1 MSFDPMA
8 AAIDWL
14 DAYRSSDL
22 EPLLKMFADDAVIEC
37 GCCAMSSLAGEK
49 AARAYWRQRFLD
61 CSPSDLTDVQPTR
74 DGTAVSYRA
83 RNGNVAAV
91 LEFNS
96 KGKIALLRVGPPK
109 SCL

>member
-37 GCCAMSSLAGEK
+37 GCCAMTSLTGKK
-49 AARAYWRQRFLD
+49 AARAYWRERFLD
-61 CSPSDLTDVQPTR
+61 CTPSALTDVRPTSDGTVISYHAR
-74 DGTAVSYRA
+74 DGV
-83 RNGNVAAV
+83 VASS

-96 KGKIALLRVGPPK
+96 KGKIAFLR
-109 SCL
+109 

>member
-37 GCCAMSSLAGEK
+37 GCCAMTSLVGKK
-49 AARAYWRQRFLD
+49 AARAYWRQRFMD
-61 CSPSDLTDVQPTR
+61 CAPSDLTDVQLIR
-74 DGTAVSYRA
+74 DGAAISYRV
-83 RNGNVAAV
+83 RNGVVAAN
-91 LEFNS
+91 LEFNA
-96 KGKIALLRVGPPK
+96 KGKIAFLQIGPPK
-109 SCL
+109 

>member
-22 EPLLKMFADDAVIEC
+22 EPLLKMFADNAVIEC
-37 GCCAMSSLAGEK
+37 GCCAMTTLTGKK
-49 AARAYWRQRFLD
+49 AARAYWRQRFRD
-61 CSPSDLTDVQPTR
+61 CIPSDLITDVQPTGE
-74 DGTAVSYRA
+74 GTTISYRA
-83 RNGNVAAV
+83 RDGVVAAV

-96 KGKIALLRVGPPK
+96 KGKIAFLRMGPSK
-109 SCL
+109 

>member
-37 GCCAMSSLAGEK
+37 GCCAMTSLSGK
-49 AARAYWRQRFLD
+49 RAARAYWRQRFLD
-61 CSPSDLTDVQPTR
+61 CSPSDLMDVQPTR
-74 DGTAVSYRA
+74 EGTAISYRA
-83 RNGNVAAV
+83 RNGVVAAI

-96 KGKIALLRVGPPK
+96 KGKIAFLRIGPPK
-109 SCL
+109 